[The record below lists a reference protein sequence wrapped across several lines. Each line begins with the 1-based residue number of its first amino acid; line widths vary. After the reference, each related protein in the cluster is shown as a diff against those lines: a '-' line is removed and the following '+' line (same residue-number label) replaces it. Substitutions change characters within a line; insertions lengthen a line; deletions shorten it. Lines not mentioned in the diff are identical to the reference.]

1 MTGSGFLRIYKC
13 CVTVLWLC
21 HRAETVPQPSVPRL
35 SPVRSRAEGEEHT
48 LRGPWKIYCAGCG
61 NFTARAVNFTAGLWK
76 FHCAGRVIKK
86 NLSLQMNAG
95 TGWSSCGATRLGT
108 KIYPLSAYWH
118 TPAFVYG
125 APSPSHILGFCS
137 AIYGIG
143 SQIQISDYEGIL
155 PGFCYKESWHRK
167 SLYKEIFL

>member
-13 CVTVLWLC
+13 CVTVLC
-21 HRAETVPQPSVPRL
+21 NRTETVPQPSVPRL

-48 LRGPWKIYCAGCG
+48 LRGSWKILLRGLWKFHCAGRG
-61 NFTARAVNFTAGLWK
+61 NFTAGLWK
-76 FHCAGRVIKK
+76 FHCTGRVIKK

-155 PGFCYKESWHRK
+155 PGFCNKESCHRK